1 MINIGIHER
10 PNYRNDKFQMEKEMT
25 VTLSDFNF
33 FNNKK
38 AIGEL
43 EEKYSD
49 KVENLSSDNEIGVN
63 KDRGSI
69 LGNISNYRMR
79 ARPYAP
85 EENKLLGQ
93 DIVTPCYTLTKEVL
107 ISVLTKLS
115 LVGDYSGTNER
126 VELTKA
132 GFEKYGVAGPISD
145 EQMIKYSENIKS
157 WLVNGGSPGREI
169 TEDDLYNI
177 AVDGK
182 LDDLAS
188 LSMENLALQ
197 SIREQSAKSYESMS
211 KMIDEII
218 EDEKKAN
225 CIG

>member
-1 MINIGIHER
+1 MIGINAR
-10 PNYRNDKFQMEKEMT
+10 TSFFNNTPFLDKDLT
-25 VTLSDFNF
+25 VTLSDFKF
-33 FNNKK
+33 LNNKK
-38 AIGEL
+38 EVSNFEQIFNKNENKIKTETGLEL
-43 EEKYSD
+43 TE
-49 KVENLSSDNEIGVN
+49 N
-63 KDRGSI
+63 KDCFI
-69 LGNISNYRMR
+69 QNISFHRR
-79 ARPYAP
+79 AERPYAP
-85 EENKLLGQ
+85 EENQLFGT
-93 DIVTPCYTLTKEVL
+93 DIVGVGAITGEP
-107 ISVLTKLS
+107 IINILTKLTLNGNYGS
-115 LVGDYSGTNER
+115 KCEYK
-126 VELTKA
+126 ELTKA